1 MKASL
6 LAAAALG
13 VALGPAVAS
22 ADDVFHLRDGD
33 RITGRV
39 LSERKTSFLVK
50 TSYGSLSIPKSR
62 IVKIVRDDGTE
73 VMLNP
78 PEAPPPTPEP
88 PPPPIRMI
96 LVVTGQTFWYAWD
109 KGASVDPT
117 LRLQAS
123 LDEEPVATYTDA
135 HTDPQDLPRALVN
148 SFSFAAEDVVATASA
163 EAQVLAPE
171 ARPGRIVLKID
182 LPAQMSRRHR
192 LRLSYQVN
200 EGSEAEPAWRDVAEA
215 ALELELREGKATFVH
230 VRQDRGRMEFS
241 GLTRRKMKNVDTFR
255 LEVRAESGATEADVP

>member
-1 MKASL
+1 MKT
-6 LAAAALG
+6 
-13 VALGPAVAS
+13 P
-22 ADDVFHLRDGD
+22 
-33 RITGRV
+33 
-39 LSERKTSFLVK
+39 
-50 TSYGSLSIPKSR
+50 YGSLSIPKSR

-73 VMLNP
+73 VVLNP
-78 PEAPPPTPEP
+78 PEPPPPTPEP
-88 PPPPIRMI
+88 PPPPVRMI
-96 LVVTGQTFWYAWD
+96 LVVTGHTFWYAWD

-117 LRLQAS
+117 LRLQVS
-123 LDEEPVATYTDA
+123 LDEDPVATYTDP

-163 EAQVLAPE
+163 EAQILAPE

-200 EGSEAEPAWRDVAEA
+200 EGSEPEPAWRDVTEA

-241 GLTRRKMKNVDTFR
+241 GLTKRKMKNVDTFR
-255 LEVRAESGATEADVP
+255 IDVRSELATGEPESPQ